1 MSNSVESTSPE
12 GFPWRRTMLIGV
24 SGLLSYL
31 LIPLGFS
38 NYNDIRSLE
47 DARLNRAVKFGN
59 QNVEFNSKVNAA
71 ATLLRMV
78 ADHNDR
84 MKLSGNQLAESKQDL
99 YQAYRERRLDLDAS
113 WWWPSEFA
121 REAGALKLLST
132 DEMKQLHVY
141 VEEYKKSVLA
151 TMNQLAYLWR
161 FLDSPEYLVNEE
173 GKEKRSKIVQTMDT
187 EFGKQYDIRNDLV
200 SKIGLLFTQSNHRTT
215 KLNLLGF

>member
-1 MSNSVESTSPE
+1 MSPLSDPPQ
-12 GFPWRRTMLIGV
+12 GFPWRRTMLIGL

-38 NYNDIRSLE
+38 NYNDIRSIE

-59 QNVEFNSKVNAA
+59 QNVEFNSKVNAT

-84 MKLSGNQLAESKQDL
+84 MKLSGTQLAESKQDL
-99 YQAYRERRLDLDAS
+99 YKTYRDRRLDLESS

-121 REAGALKLLST
+121 REAGALQLLST
-132 DEMKQLHVY
+132 DEMKQLNLY
-141 VEEYKKSVLA
+141 IEEYKKSVLA
-151 TMNQLAYLWR
+151 TMNQITYLWR
-161 FLDSPEYLVNEE
+161 FQDSPEYLVNDES
-173 GKEKRSKIVQTMDT
+173 KEKRSKIVQTMDM
-187 EFGKQYDIRNDLV
+187 EFGKQFDMRNDLV
-200 SKIGLLFTQSNHRTT
+200 SKIALLFTQSNHRTT